1 MQQLKHGFMP
11 VFDGHSRL
19 LILGSFPSVQSRQ
32 AEFYYGNPRNRF
44 WRMLCGFFGEEPPS
58 DTEGKRRFLIE
69 RCVALWDVVAECEIV
84 ASYDSTIKNY
94 KVADINRI
102 IQSAPIEL
110 IILNGGTALKIFER
124 NFSDCSVPHIGLPST
139 SPANTRFNESLWR
152 EALSGVFNGRQIDTF
167 R

>member
-1 MQQLKHGFMP
+1 MDLKRGFAP
-11 VFDGHSRL
+11 VYDGRSRL

-44 WRMLCGFFGEEPPS
+44 WRVLCGFFGEEPPP
-58 DTEGKRRFLIE
+58 DTEAKRRFLLE
-69 RCVALWDVVAECEIV
+69 RGVALWDVVAECEIV

-94 KVADINRI
+94 RVADISCVLD
-102 IQSAPIEL
+102 SAPIEL

-139 SPANTRFNESLWR
+139 SPANTRFEESIWWD
-152 EALSGVFNGRQIDTF
+152 ALACVFR
-167 R
+167 